1 MCFETIHANSIL
13 NSTIKTK
20 NMKKIFTLLS
30 SLALGIA
37 VFAADAKPKNAL
49 TIKSVDRSN
58 IKIVVDGRR
67 FEPSHSSITIQG
79 LDAGTHKVKIY
90 KERNTGMFSIFGKK
104 YDVVFNKSVNMKNR
118 TDVTIAIDRFN
129 RTTITTEKRN
139 GRGGRDNDRWEDD
152 DEFDFGNGHDYGDY
166 NNDDRWN
173 DRDDRYESG
182 MNDRDFSR
190 VLESIQKEW
199 LESNKLKSATHIVT
213 TNKLSTA
220 QVRQMLILFSFES
233 NKLQLAKSAYANTTD
248 KRNYSMLYE
257 VFSFS
262 SSKDELARFIRNF
275 R

>member
-1 MCFETIHANSIL
+1 
-13 NSTIKTK
+13 
-20 NMKKIFTLLS
+20 MKKIFTLLT
-30 SLALGIA
+30 SLMLGMI

-49 TIKSVDRSN
+49 TIKSLDRSGL
-58 IKIVVDGRR
+58 KIVVDGRR
-67 FEPSHSSITIQG
+67 FEPSQNSITIQG

-90 KERNTGMFSIFGKK
+90 KEKNTGLFSIFGKK
-104 YDVVFNKSVNMKNR
+104 YEVVFNKSVTMKNR

-139 GRGGRDNDRWEDD
+139 GRNGRGNDRWDD
-152 DEFDFGNGHDYGDY
+152 DDDFDFDNGHDYGDY

-173 DRDDRYESG
+173 DRYESG

-190 VLESIQKEW
+190 VLESIRKEW
-199 LESNKLKSATHIVT
+199 LESNKLQSASHIVRN
-213 TNKLSTA
+213 NKLSTA

-233 NKLQLAKSAYANTTD
+233 NKLQLAKDAYANTTD
-248 KRNYSMLYE
+248 KRNYSMLYD
-257 VFSFS
+257 VFSFN

>member
-1 MCFETIHANSIL
+1 
-13 NSTIKTK
+13 
-20 NMKKIFTLLS
+20 MKKIFTLLA
-30 SLALGIA
+30 SLILGIA

-49 TIKSVDRSN
+49 TIKSVDRSSL
-58 IKIVVDGRR
+58 KIVVDGRR
-67 FEPSHSSITIQG
+67 FEPSQNSITIQG
-79 LDAGTHKVKIY
+79 LDAGTHQVKIY

-118 TDVTIAIDRFN
+118 TDVTIAIDRLN

-139 GRGGRDNDRWEDD
+139 GKGGRDNDRWDD
-152 DEFDFGNGHDYGDY
+152 DDFDFGNGRDNGDY

-173 DRDDRYESG
+173 DRDGRYEVG

-190 VLESIQKEW
+190 VLESIKKEW
-199 LESNKLKSATHIVT
+199 LESNKLQSATHIVT
-213 TNKLSTA
+213 NNKLTTA

-262 SSKDELARFIRNF
+262 STKDELARFIRNF